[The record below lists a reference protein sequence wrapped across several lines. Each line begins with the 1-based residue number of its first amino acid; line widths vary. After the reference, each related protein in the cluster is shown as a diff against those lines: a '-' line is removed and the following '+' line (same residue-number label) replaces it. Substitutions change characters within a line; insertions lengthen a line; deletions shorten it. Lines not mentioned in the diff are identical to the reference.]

1 MGGRGGLKKQ
11 SLRLGTG
18 VSPTMARSKACHR
31 SLACETLVTET
42 LASGVSGE
50 GAGGGFALGPWVWVV
65 EVGPWDCGSG
75 GWRLAPGTVGLG
87 VEGGPWVSKPQTQ
100 GCQMVAQGAAWRRPA
115 WQPGQLTGDQAE
127 MSKPQNL
134 RGLDSAMKFPASS

>member
-1 MGGRGGLKKQ
+1 
-11 SLRLGTG
+11 
-18 VSPTMARSKACHR
+18 MARSKACHR

-50 GAGGGFALGPWVWVV
+50 GEGGGFALGPWVWVV
-65 EVGPWDCGSG
+65 EVGPWDCASG
-75 GWRLAPGTVGLG
+75 GSRLAPGCPSL
-87 VEGGPWVSKPQTQ
+87 TQ

-115 WQPGQLTGDQAE
+115 RRPGQLTGDQAE

-134 RGLDSAMKFPASS
+134 RGLDSAMRFPASN